1 MKKKLVLWG
10 ANESDEKVLIAIE
23 LLESDDAVKVYSF
36 NQEIATEQFY
46 KDLMDKWRNGEEM
59 AFPEGSIIY
68 DRPLSLT
75 ESILPDELK
84 VDRTD
89 LINRAKTEWQFVVL
103 SSKLYSM
110 YKSELEDLSEK
121 VKGLSNFESSVW
133 EELKGFWSKVQT
145 QSRDRNLFREH
156 ANQLREETNGLFDSL
171 KEMRK
176 KLDQEFKSKSAES
189 REQFMDTLKNIQEKV
204 DKGLGLSPIFQELK
218 DIQNKFKDAPF
229 TREDR
234 RKVWDKLDGAF
245 KTVKEKRFGS
255 RDGDGSG
262 SALQRIEKRYQGL
275 LSAIQKMENSIK
287 RDKSDIEYQDRII
300 TQTDGQL
307 EQQIRQAKIKMINER
322 IQSKELKLI
331 DMVETKTKLD
341 SKIESLK
348 KKQEKEKEQERIK
361 EMKEQVKDRIAKDIQ
376 EKSKKLESDEKVQ
389 KAAASIQ
396 ETKQTEV
403 VEEQKATEPTVTEE
417 EVVSTEEENSEEG
430 NDSLLGAIGT
440 AIGESLEDVVDTVK
454 AVAEVVGDKI
464 EEKIEEITN
473 SDEEE

>member
-10 ANESDEKVLIAIE
+10 ANETDEKVLIAIE
-23 LLESDDAVKVYSF
+23 LLESEDAVKVYSF
-36 NQEIATEQFY
+36 NQTIATEQFY

-59 AFPEGSIIY
+59 PFPEGVLTY

-110 YKSELEDLSEK
+110 YKSELEDLTEK
-121 VKGLSNFESSVW
+121 VKGLSDFESGVW

-145 QSRDRNLFREH
+145 QARDRNLFREH
-156 ANQLREETNGLFDSL
+156 ANQLRDETNQLFDSL
-171 KEMRK
+171 KGMRK
-176 KLDQEFKSKSAES
+176 KLDQEFKTKSSET
-189 REQFMDTLKNIQEKV
+189 REQFLQNLKEIQDKI
-204 DKGLGLSPIFQELK
+204 DKGLGLSPLFQELK
-218 DIQNKFKDAPF
+218 DVQAKFKDAAF

-234 RKVWDKLDGAF
+234 RKVWDKLDAAF
-245 KTVKEKRFGS
+245 KNVKEKRFGS
-255 RDGDGSG
+255 RDGDGSS
-262 SALQRIEKRYQGL
+262 SALQRVEKRYQGL

-322 IQSKELKLI
+322 IQSKEIKLK
-331 DMVETKTKLD
+331 DMLDTKSKLEA
-341 SKIESLK
+341 KIESLK
-348 KKQEKEKEQERIK
+348 QKQAKAKEKEKIQEVQ
-361 EMKEQVKDRIAKDIQ
+361 EQVKERIAKDIE
-376 EKSKKLESDEKVQ
+376 EKSKALESDEKIQ

-396 ETKQTEV
+396 E
-403 VEEQKATEPTVTEE
+403 EEQIKTESDAPIEE
-417 EVVSTEEENSEEG
+417 EKPAETED
-430 NDSLLGAIGT
+430 DSLLGAIGT
-440 AIGESLEDVVDTVK
+440 ALGESLEDVVDTVK
-454 AVAEVVGDKI
+454 AVADVVGEKI
-464 EEKIEEITN
+464 EEKIEEIKH
-473 SDEEE
+473 SGEEE